1 MRAARPGAM
10 PPRRGVAVA
19 LCAALLVLAAPFVA
33 AAPLAP
39 SCFSASS
46 AAGAD
51 FFPDK
56 LSFSTSAT
64 EARGAAGSPRFGAA
78 R

>member
-1 MRAARPGAM
+1 M
-10 PPRRGVAVA
+10 PPRRGAAVA
-19 LCAALLVLAAPFVA
+19 LCAALLAVAAPFAA
-33 AAPLAP
+33 AAPLSP
-39 SCFSASS
+39 TCFSETS

-64 EARGAAGSPRFGAA
+64 EARGAAGSSRFGAA